1 MDKTKGRTNT
11 SKRMTFL
18 AQFWAQVAPFAIT
31 GAIVSLIIQAT
42 KAAFSKSAHKTLWA
56 IIISIIA
63 GIIVQFAGLVP
74 TAWLTTIAGVLA
86 AANTWYLVVLQWFES
101 DTTTP
106 SPQPSTATT
115 QPTVSA

>member
-1 MDKTKGRTNT
+1 MDQTKGRTANN
-11 SKRMTFL
+11 KRMTFL

-42 KAAFSKSAHKTLWA
+42 KQAFGKSAHKTLWA
-56 IIISIIA
+56 IVISIVA
-63 GIIVQFAGLVP
+63 GVIVQFAGLVP

-101 DTTTP
+101 DP
-106 SPQPSTATT
+106 PAPEPQPATPA
-115 QPTVSA
+115 QPAAN